1 MILEV
6 LASEIRQR
14 KETKGKQ
21 IRKEANLS
29 LFADGMTVNIEHSK
43 KIHKKTTYT
52 IEFSK
57 VTGYKVFLAMK
68 T

>member
-1 MILEV
+1 MVLEV

-29 LFADGMTVNIEHSK
+29 LFADGMIVNIEYSK
-43 KIHKKTTYT
+43 KNPQKNYL
-52 IEFSK
+52 
-57 VTGYKVFLAMK
+57 YY
-68 T
+68 